1 MSEANMEKAPVEK
14 PKEKQKRNRRL
25 SGRAQRFQDLLLQGK
40 AMTKR
45 QWSGMLYG
53 DEDHRGSINGLMS
66 LLNSKGIP
74 VVNVKENPSAF
85 PPEEGIICLGDRDR
99 ETAEKYTNGHVPKST
114 QTMLENYLKNSC
126 VIMLNQPTVVI
137 TVLPLLTDIMRIT
150 LNAQHELQQ
159 STKYG
164 QLPSG
169 NPAPV
174 GPAS

>member
-1 MSEANMEKAPVEK
+1 VLRKVEHLIGLILRK
-14 PKEKQKRNRRL
+14 LCQKRTW
-25 SGRAQRFQDLLLQGK
+25 K
-40 AMTKR
+40 KR
-45 QWSGMLYG
+45 QSKNQRKNKSGIAG
-53 DEDHRGSINGLMS
+53 CPAAPSVS
-66 LLNSKGIP
+66 KTCFSKGIP